1 MGKGFLLLAL
11 LLFAGCAQQGA
22 ETGGGDMAG
31 KKIVMVVAPEN
42 FRDEE
47 YSVPRGYFESKGI
60 EITVASTR
68 TGTCTGAGGA
78 RADATLSLSQ
88 VKAADFDAV
97 VFVGG
102 PGTPAVR
109 SSGESVRIA
118 KEFASAGKVVAAI
131 CWAGTILAKAGV
143 LQGKNA
149 TVWEGSDAEMG
160 MSTSQYLESKGAHY
174 TGEGVTVDGKLI
186 TADGPRSAQKFAE
199 EIVKKLG

>member
-11 LLFAGCAQQGA
+11 LLLAGCAQQGA
-22 ETGGGDMAG
+22 ETGGSMAG

-47 YSVPRGYFESKGI
+47 FDVPFAYFESKGI
-60 EITVASTR
+60 EIAVASTR
-68 TGTCTGAGGA
+68 TGTCTGAGGGSTEA
-78 RADATLSLSQ
+78 ALSLAE
-88 VKAADFDAV
+88 VKASDYDGV

-102 PGTPAVR
+102 PGTPTVR
-109 SSGESVRIA
+109 ASSESVRIA
-118 KEFASAGKVVAAI
+118 KEFASAGKVVASI

-143 LQGKNA
+143 LEGKNA
-149 TVWEGSDAEMG
+149 TVWNGNDAELG
-160 MSTSQYLESKGAHY
+160 MTTSEYLESKGAHY
-174 TGEGVTVDGKLI
+174 TGQGVTVDGNFI